1 MYKKYS
7 IIILLALAPF
17 LTKSQ
22 VLCSFPLPDG
32 SCPNTSNDA
41 GIPGSAN
48 YSVSPIMRV
57 SAPNPNNPNNAPNLA
72 CVVST
77 GGFNTSGFS
86 GGTLNMND
94 NYIELTL
101 TASPGY
107 YLNISSASFFVQRAG
122 TNAPTSGRI
131 YHNGS
136 GSFTTYNEFPIQT
149 GNSLINWT
157 IFQPFSSSMGGVVKF
172 RFYAWNTSGNN
183 LPTSGTMRLDDITVN
198 GTVTTVPM
206 SGLWTS
212 NATSDVFNTNTGNIG
227 IGTITPLTKLDVIGD
242 IRASGK
248 MFIGTTAQDASILTD
263 YSFAVNGNAIFNKI
277 KIKSYSIWPDYVFEN
292 TYKLPSLE
300 EIEAFIKK
308 YKHLPDIPS
317 QKEVQEK
324 GIDVET
330 YNAMFLKKLEE
341 MTLYIIQLKKE
352 IDNISRE
359 NELLKA
365 KIELL
370 QN

>member
-1 MYKKYS
+1 
-7 IIILLALAPF
+7 
-17 LTKSQ
+17 
-22 VLCSFPLPDG
+22 
-32 SCPNTSNDA
+32 
-41 GIPGSAN
+41 
-48 YSVSPIMRV
+48 
-57 SAPNPNNPNNAPNLA
+57 
-72 CVVST
+72 
-77 GGFNTSGFS
+77 
-86 GGTLNMND
+86 
-94 NYIELTL
+94 
-101 TASPGY
+101 
-107 YLNISSASFFVQRAG
+107 
-122 TNAPTSGRI
+122 
-131 YHNGS
+131 
-136 GSFTTYNEFPIQT
+136 
-149 GNSLINWT
+149 
-157 IFQPFSSSMGGVVKF
+157 
-172 RFYAWNTSGNN
+172 
-183 LPTSGTMRLDDITVN
+183 
-198 GTVTTVPM
+198 
-206 SGLWTS
+206 
-212 NATSDVFNTNTGNIG
+212 
-227 IGTITPLTKLDVIGD
+227 
-242 IRASGK
+242 

-352 IDNISRE
+352 IDNISRD